1 MRRFGVGIGRRHLRG
16 FGGGSASA
24 PYTPADEAEAL
35 VWWDADALA
44 NGSVASWVDNI
55 AGLALIQATGANQ
68 PTKSATAFTDM
79 FGATHP
85 GVVFDGSDIL
95 SCAAFGATVLGRTS
109 LTMMLTMQDTTT
121 VGAIAIEL
129 SVNALS
135 TNGAFWL
142 ATNDG
147 GSLNTLEPLGMGAPG
162 QGPGTWRSTP
172 HTAPLTDPGVVTIRY
187 DLTTGFGS
195 SIRELDGVALDGG
208 QIATAGLSP
217 IATMPNQPL
226 YVGAR
231 SGVVAP
237 WTGKIRDLVFLTGNA
252 DAAARARVGA
262 FMGARVGA
270 PQA

>member
-1 MRRFGVGIGRRHLRG
+1 MRRLGIGRRHLRG
-16 FGGGSASA
+16 FGGSGGGGA
-24 PYTPADEAEAL
+24 PYTPLDEPELLA
-35 VWWDADALA
+35 WWDADTL
-44 NGSVASWVDNI
+44 
-55 AGLALIQATGANQ
+55 ATGAVPSWADRLASLALVNGTGAQQ
-68 PTKSATAFTDM
+68 PTKSATAFADM
-79 FGATHP
+79 FGVQHP
-85 GVVFDGSDIL
+85 GVIFDGGDIL
-95 SCAAFGATVLGRTS
+95 SCAAFGAVVLGRTS
-109 LTMMLTMQDTTT
+109 LTMMLSMQDTTT
-121 VGAIAIEL
+121 VGAIAVEL

-135 TNGAFWL
+135 TNGCFWL

-195 SIRELDGVALDGG
+195 NIRELDGVALDGG

-231 SGVVAP
+231 SGLVAP
-237 WTGKIRDLVFLTGNA
+237 WTGKIRDLIFLTGAA